1 MIAYHFPPVRVSSG
15 IQRTLKFSQYLLD
28 YGWRALILS
37 VKPMTYENISDDQM
51 AEVPGNIVVKRVFA
65 LDTARHLAVKGRY
78 FHFMALPDRWVT
90 WCFGGVFSGLALI
103 KKYHPKFIWSTY
115 PIATAHLIALILHR
129 LTGIPWIADFRDSM
143 TEENYPENPTKRK
156 IFRWIEQ
163 QTISHCYR
171 AIFTTQGAI
180 RMYAERYPDISSD
193 KWILIAN
200 GYDEEN
206 FIRAEKKIAKDI
218 AINKGT
224 NQIVLLHSGILYP
237 VERDPR
243 AFFQALSELM
253 IEGLINSEGLKIILR
268 ATGHDDLI
276 KNMVIKYGIE
286 KLVFIEAGVS
296 YESALAEMMAV
307 DGLVVFQASNCNH
320 QIPAKIYEYF
330 RARKPIFALTDPD
343 GDTAAVL
350 IDANV
355 NSISSLDDKDSIK
368 IKFASF
374 LEELKKGTAPVA
386 NDKCVLGHSRKAR
399 TQLLAE
405 LLNEGH

>member
-1 MIAYHFPPVRVSSG
+1 M
-15 IQRTLKFSQYLLD
+15 
-28 YGWRALILS
+28 
-37 VKPMTYENISDDQM
+37 
-51 AEVPGNIVVKRVFA
+51 
-65 LDTARHLAVKGRY
+65 
-78 FHFMALPDRWVT
+78 
-90 WCFGGVFSGLALI
+90 
-103 KKYHPKFIWSTY
+103 
-115 PIATAHLIALILHR
+115 
-129 LTGIPWIADFRDSM
+129 
-143 TEENYPENPTKRK
+143 
-156 IFRWIEQ
+156 
-163 QTISHCYR
+163 
-171 AIFTTQGAI
+171 
-180 RMYAERYPDISSD
+180 
-193 KWILIAN
+193 
-200 GYDEEN
+200 
-206 FIRAEKKIAKDI
+206 
-218 AINKGT
+218 
-224 NQIVLLHSGILYP
+224 LLHSGILYP